1 MLRHIHIRNFAIIDE
16 LDLDLDAGMTAL
28 TGETGAG
35 KSILVDALGLVLGDR
50 ADSGAVKHGASKAD
64 ITVSFDLSDL
74 PVTRTWLEEQDLDT
88 DDECQLRRVIGS
100 DGRSKAYIN
109 GTPATL
115 NQLKQLGSMIV
126 EIHGQHEHQSLMH
139 RETQRQLLDNYGAHK
154 TLLNKIS
161 TCFETWKATRDRYQA
176 LSSSS
181 LERSDRIDML
191 RYQIEELLTHEV
203 REGEWNDLIE
213 EHDRL
218 AHAEQLSGTAHQACQ
233 ALYEAEEQSVYS
245 ILSQQLQAVQNA
257 TQIDSSLEPALEL
270 LSQARINV
278 QEAHD
283 DLRRYADRIE
293 SDPARL
299 NWLEQRMSSLKDLA
313 RKHHCEPGVLSEVL
327 SALEQEL
334 NELDGEGE
342 NLDQLQL
349 HLAEAEQEYRQ
360 YADQLMEKRVGS
372 ARKLG
377 QGVTRA
383 MQTLGMEGG
392 HFEIQ
397 VGRDEDA
404 VFSPHGMDQIEFE
417 VSANP
422 GQPVRPLARVASGGE
437 LARISLAIQ
446 MLAAGSLSIP
456 TLIFDEVDSGIGGA
470 VAEIVGRHLRQLGE
484 DRQVLCVTHLPQ
496 VAAQAHHHFM
506 VQKTRSGRETQ
517 TAIRALVS
525 EQKTEE
531 VARMLGG
538 VELTDQTLAHAREM
552 IARAQ
557 ET

>member
-50 ADSGAVKHGASKAD
+50 ADSGTVKHGSSKAD

-74 PVTRTWLEEQDLDT
+74 PVTRAWLEEQDLDT
-88 DDECQLRRVIGS
+88 DDECQLRRIIGS

-126 EIHGQHEHQSLMH
+126 EIHGQHEHQTLMH

-154 TLLNKIS
+154 TLLDKLSVSFDVWKKI
-161 TCFETWKATRDRYQA
+161 RDSYQA

-181 LERSDRIDML
+181 QERSDRIDML

-203 REGEWNDLIE
+203 REGEWNNLIE
-213 EHDRL
+213 EHERQ
-218 AHAEQLSGTAHQACQ
+218 AHAEQLSGTAQQACQ

-257 TQIDSSLEPALEL
+257 SRIDGSLEPALEL

-313 RKHHCEPGVLSEVL
+313 RKHHCEPGELSEIL
-327 SALEQEL
+327 SGLEQEL
-334 NELDGEGE
+334 SELDGEGE
-342 NLDQLQL
+342 NLEQLQI
-349 HLAEAEQEYRQ
+349 HLAKAEQEYRK

-372 ARKLG
+372 ARKLS

-397 VGRDEDA
+397 VSRDEDA
-404 VFSPHGMDQIEFE
+404 TFSPHGMDQIEFE

-422 GQPVRPLARVASGGE
+422 GQPIRPLARVASGGE

-484 DRQVLCVTHLPQ
+484 ERQVLCVTHLPQ

-525 EQKTEE
+525 EQRTEE

-557 ET
+557 EA